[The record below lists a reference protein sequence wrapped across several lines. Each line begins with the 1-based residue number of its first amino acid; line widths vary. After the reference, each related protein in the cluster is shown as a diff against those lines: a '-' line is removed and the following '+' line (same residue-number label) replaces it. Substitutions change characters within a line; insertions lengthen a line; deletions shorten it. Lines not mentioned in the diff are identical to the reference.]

1 MRHRFTGA
9 YEDLKEKL
17 SLLQKN
23 GIWRDLNPNQKQF
36 VHANGGV
43 MNWFPTT
50 GTFNFQ
56 GKPVGKEELERLV
69 EACFQGEVLEKED
82 TTEVVSRPLLDD
94 KIPPDEGGAENYVQQ
109 RQTESNSQQNFLG
122 NGFADSEIFIGLVGA
137 VGTELEK
144 VARILGDRLKVSGYS
159 VEDVSISSI
168 IIPQCT
174 EVEQCCAS
182 DEYERISHL
191 MNAGNKAR
199 MESGDN
205 SILALGT
212 AAWISSRREKEQD
225 ENESPK
231 YSPRKAYIIKSLKH
245 PDEVV
250 RFREIYPQ
258 GFYLVGVYSDEKRR
272 SQYLTEEKR
281 ISTENAEQLI
291 LRDQDEN
298 LPYGQRVTDTFHL
311 SDAFVR
317 LEGDDDHLKNS
328 LWRFLEIIFAHP
340 HRTPTFDE
348 YAMFLAFSASLRSA
362 DLARQ
367 VGAVI
372 AKNKEIIATGANDCP
387 KYGGGLYWPEF
398 DPEKKKILDL
408 PDGRDYMRGEDANK
422 IEQQKIINGIIEQ
435 AIGKGIDEHTL
446 RKALDDSRIRDLTEF
461 GRVVHAEMEA
471 LLCCTRNNI
480 SSRNATLY
488 CTTFPCHN
496 CAKHI
501 IAAGIERVVY
511 IEPYPKSKA
520 AEFHS
525 DALVLGFN
533 KEEKLVHF
541 EPFVGIGPR
550 RFFDLFSMRL
560 GSGLPL
566 KRKDA
571 DGQALH
577 WKPEGANLRLQML
590 PCSYLDLE
598 LIAGTMFK
606 QSITKGGSENA

>member
-1 MRHRFTGA
+1 MGHRFTGS
-9 YEDLKEKL
+9 YEELKQKL
-17 SLLQKN
+17 SQICEN
-23 GIWRDLNPNQKQF
+23 GDWRDLNPNQIQF
-36 VHANGGV
+36 VHSDGGV

-50 GTFNFQ
+50 GTISFQ
-56 GKPVGKEELERLV
+56 GKQPGKAALERLV
-69 EACFQGEVLEKED
+69 VACLQGEASEADVP
-82 TTEVVSRPLLDD
+82 TEVTLAELSDVAKTSVERRAEKIAQLKETEFKSSR
-94 KIPPDEGGAENYVQQ
+94 Q
-109 RQTESNSQQNFLG
+109 FLG
-122 NGFADSEIFIGLVGA
+122 HKFADSEVVIGLVGA

-144 VARILGDRLKVSGYS
+144 VAKIIEDRLKVSGYS
-159 VEDVSISSI
+159 VENVSISSN
-168 IIPQCT
+168 IIPECT
-174 EVEQCCAS
+174 NVKSYAAS
-182 DEYERISHL
+182 NEYERISHL
-191 MNAGNKAR
+191 MDAGNEAR
-199 MESGDN
+199 TKCGDN
-205 SILALGT
+205 SILALGS
-212 AAWISSRREKEQD
+212 AAWISSRRERD
-225 ENESPK
+225 RDHPK
-231 YSPRKAYIIKSLKH
+231 HSPRKAFIVKSLKH

-258 GFYLVGVYSDEKRR
+258 GFYLVGVYSDERR
-272 SQYLTEEKR
+272 RHRYLTEEKR
-281 ISTENAEQLI
+281 ISHEKAQELMLRDEDEQLT
-291 LRDQDEN
+291 
-298 LPYGQRVTDTFHL
+298 YGQRVTDTFHL
-311 SDAFVR
+311 SDIFVR

-372 AKNKEIIATGANDCP
+372 ARNKEIIATGANDCP
-387 KYGGGLYWPEF
+387 KCGGGLYWPEF
-398 DPEKKKILDL
+398 DGERKAIVDQQ
-408 PDGRDYMRGEDANK
+408 DGRDYMRGEDANK
-422 IEQQKIINGIIEQ
+422 VEQQKIIDGIVKRAVQE
-435 AIGKGIDEHTL
+435 GLDEHAL
-446 RKALDDSRIRDLTEF
+446 RKALDGSRIRDLTEF

-471 LLCCTRNNI
+471 LLCCARNNI
-480 SSRNATLY
+480 STLKATLY

-533 KEEKLVHF
+533 QDEQYVRF

-550 RFFDLFSMRL
+550 RFFDLFSMQL
-560 GSGLPL
+560 GSGFPL
-566 KRKDA
+566 KRRD
-571 DGQALH
+571 DHGQALE
-577 WKPEGANLRLQML
+577 WKPEDARLRLQMF

-606 QSITKGGSENA
+606 QACERGESENE